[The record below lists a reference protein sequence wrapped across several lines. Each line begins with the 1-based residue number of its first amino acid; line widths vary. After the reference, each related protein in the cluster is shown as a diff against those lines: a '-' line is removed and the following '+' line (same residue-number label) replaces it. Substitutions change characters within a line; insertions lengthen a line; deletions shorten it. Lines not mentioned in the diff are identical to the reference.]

1 MSKTLM
7 MPRPLSYCESHMQN
21 PTMVAEL
28 DRLLDDYNYADVA
41 RMLNEKGYKTG
52 DGLPLTSPAVESR
65 FDRFV
70 NEACLLFLRRHDTTA
85 FQQTQ
90 FLIGDERIVSVRM
103 PLTTETNFSLKIP
116 ARIHPGSTSEE
127 FRVLTVLHRMLRDP
141 EIERE
146 PGVVRA
152 QPGAEGKIS
161 ARGMLRN

>member
-1 MSKTLM
+1 
-7 MPRPLSYCESHMQN
+7 
-21 PTMVAEL
+21 
-28 DRLLDDYNYADVA
+28 
-41 RMLNEKGYKTG
+41 
-52 DGLPLTSPAVESR
+52 
-65 FDRFV
+65 
-70 NEACLLFLRRHDTTA
+70 
-85 FQQTQ
+85 
-90 FLIGDERIVSVRM
+90 M

-116 ARIHPGSTSEE
+116 ARIHPGSTPEE